1 MHEMRDSF
9 KSLMNSIL
17 YCDILSFTFLLVFGK
32 TSFLRLGSG
41 YAITSKSELSL
52 LEYVAAAAA
61 AAAEAIIL
69 ESLFKACKQA
79 SNNFEPCMSNFY

>member
-61 AAAEAIIL
+61 AAAIIL

>member
-52 LEYVAAAAA
+52 LEYVVAVAAAA
-61 AAAEAIIL
+61 AIIL